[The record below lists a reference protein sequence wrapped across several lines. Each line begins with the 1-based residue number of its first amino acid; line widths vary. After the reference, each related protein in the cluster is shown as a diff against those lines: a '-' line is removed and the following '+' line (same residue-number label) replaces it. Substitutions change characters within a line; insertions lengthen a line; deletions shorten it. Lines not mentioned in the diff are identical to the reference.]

1 MKESSIPSRHNGIFI
16 FLQFSFK
23 SKLNRKLWNWLETLE
38 TRIFL
43 RKEIKNG
50 GNVIG
55 VKN

>member
-23 SKLNRKLWNWLETLE
+23 SKLNRKLWDWLETLE